1 MDINFEIVIGMIVLL
16 ATGLGLGLGLKLLKS
31 ITNGSGL
38 KGTARIFEN
47 RIVRLTAWFILGSLL
62 AKPFMDLSSLLIE
75 FAKVPILLMQSVPER
90 DLPAGW
96 EIVHYVLYLGIR
108 TMLLGLV
115 YGYAVWMVPK
125 LIEGLSFGKGV
136 FIKPRSFEGVC
147 IVLSTGGL
155 MHGLIAPLAFSIQQ
169 LSIPALLGYEDSI
182 ASYFFGWLVVIMVLP
197 IVAYGISGILR
208 KSLEKPGI
216 LSSNLSEQPLEL

>member
-16 ATGLGLGLGLKLLKS
+16 GTGLGLGLGLKLLKS

-47 RIVRLTAWFILGSLL
+47 RIVRLTAC
-62 AKPFMDLSSLLIE
+62 SSLLIE

-169 LSIPALLGYEDSI
+169 LPIPALLGYEDSI
-182 ASYFFGWLVVIMVLP
+182 ASYFFGWLVVFMVLP
-197 IVAYGISGILR
+197 IVAYGLCGILS
-208 KSLEKPGI
+208 KSLENPGI